1 MWRILGLSL
10 LLWGCM
16 ATWIAPVDFV
26 QQNIQTSDFEIFTY
40 QKITS
45 DAQPIHIYIEGDGH
59 AFDAR
64 GIPTHDPTPHN
75 TFLRNL
81 SASDTHPNVAYI
93 ARPCQYN
100 MSDSCTQ
107 SDWTDGRFSQ
117 KIIDNMT
124 HAIRTIAQ
132 NKPIILI
139 GYSGGAL
146 LSGLIINQDPDI
158 NVIQWIT
165 IAGVLNHT
173 DWTSY
178 FGDKPLTKS
187 AELNTL
193 PQLPQTHYIAEHD
206 NVVPNELSQKWTKNK
221 NLITVPNATHGRLS
235 KIKLQFNH

>member
-1 MWRILGLSL
+1 
-10 LLWGCM
+10 
-16 ATWIAPVDFV
+16 
-26 QQNIQTSDFEIFTY
+26 
-40 QKITS
+40 
-45 DAQPIHIYIEGDGH
+45 
-59 AFDAR
+59 
-64 GIPTHDPTPHN
+64 
-75 TFLRNL
+75 
-81 SASDTHPNVAYI
+81 
-93 ARPCQYN
+93 
-100 MSDSCTQ
+100 MSDNCTK

-117 KIIDNMT
+117 KIIDNIT
-124 HAIRTIAQ
+124 QAVKTIAQ

-146 LSGLIINQDPDI
+146 LSGLIINQNLDI